1 MKRFSTRAA
10 TSETLVDR
18 LQAAVGKEVRL
29 ANLEKLER
37 VAAAGRTIEA
47 LRRRGL
53 LRKQEFHSP
62 TSAELEQLYLTRG

>member
-1 MKRFSTRAA
+1 M
-10 TSETLVDR
+10 
-18 LQAAVGKEVRL
+18 GKEVRL